1 MTQFISSSAL
11 KNDSNQSDLWLESG
25 GLTIG
30 PIDAEAAMALP
41 NPDFHKLQDDF
52 LKLHDKKT
60 KRLWFLWPTEEV
72 KILPVVVGK
81 CGCLGGCVFFGN
93 NRTGIGFFNSKKPK
107 DRQYSAV
114 LKVSPAGQDPG
125 FGQSLLFKDKL
136 VFDVSPMHGNDGA
149 SPSRGNGFKFT
160 RGYMSNLTSPES
172 GTNIT
177 VIEEQSPFSQ
187 TLTVPKENIFKGATQ
202 SQLSNADT
210 SLKSVASDSRLDE
223 RIFNVPVNANSPDDI
238 SINTPSESRSLASV
252 KESLENVSQRESLVS
267 QGSGTRLSDSL
278 SALKSTNRK
287 SGSDFEDFK
296 LYHKSSSKSSLP
308 TPRMVR
314 QDLGSKVQ
322 SEQSLESERYY
333 SADEEVDSSPP
344 ENSSYLSAESL
355 NFTPKCKWNNSYSTV
370 SKSSDDTAIEVETLK
385 RDTKLPIERQFSS
398 DSSDSTLSYESA
410 ATEPDESDSFSA
422 LPENLLVDLHSQVQK
437 PISESPVLMSCY
449 ANHLTQYQCND
460 WSVSSPISYNK
471 TNLADY
477 STYSLSSAGQSV
489 QYVHSPA
496 CMPRFAKIRQG
507 FSTSLMKTREDFKLE
522 DDRPDNETEQ
532 DEIWR
537 ASGEK
542 SLLEGLLLSCYGS
555 IL

>member
-41 NPDFHKLQDDF
+41 NPDFHKLQNDF
-52 LKLHDKKT
+52 LTLHDKKT

-136 VFDVSPMHGNDGA
+136 VFDVSPMQGKDDA
-149 SPSRGNGFKFT
+149 VSPRGNGFKFT
-160 RGYMSNLTSPES
+160 RGYMSNVTSPES

-177 VIEEQSPFSQ
+177 VIEEQSSLSH
-187 TLTVPKENIFKGATQ
+187 TLTVPKENLFQRPSQ
-202 SQLSNADT
+202 SQLAFGDNA
-210 SLKSVASDSRLDE
+210 LKPIASDSRLDE
-223 RIFNVPVNANSPDDI
+223 RIFSAAINSSSQDNVSPK
-238 SINTPSESRSLASV
+238 SQSESRSLTSV
-252 KESLENVSQRESLVS
+252 QESLEYDVKRESLVS
-267 QGSGTRLSDSL
+267 QGSVTRLSESL
-278 SALKSTNRK
+278 NTLKSNRK

-296 LYHKSSSKSSLP
+296 FQKSSSKSSLP
-308 TPRMVR
+308 TPRMMR
-314 QDLGSKVQ
+314 QDLGAKVQ

-333 SADEEVDSSPP
+333 SADEEMDNSPP
-344 ENSSYLSAESL
+344 GNSSYLSAESL
-355 NFTPKCKWNNSYSTV
+355 SFSPQMNSSISTV
-370 SKSSDDTAIEVETLK
+370 SNDTVREDETLT
-385 RDTKLPIERQFSS
+385 RDTKPPLDRQYSS
-398 DSSDSTLSYESA
+398 DSSDSTMSYESA
-410 ATEPDESDSFSA
+410 ATEPDESDSFTA

-460 WSVSSPISYNK
+460 WLLSSPISYNK
-471 TNLADY
+471 TNLADQ
-477 STYSLSSAGQSV
+477 STYSLSSVGQSI

-507 FSTSLMKTREDFKLE
+507 FTTSLMKTKEDFKI
-522 DDRPDNETEQ
+522 DDAKQDNENEQ
-532 DEIWR
+532 DEIWHEG
-537 ASGEK
+537 GEK
-542 SLLEGLLLSCYGS
+542 SLLEGWCLSV
-555 IL
+555 LR